1 MSRTS
6 PSPER
11 CVQVYSTELRFCHTF
26 KILSFSTTE
35 LRLSQTSLITSLLLT
50 NKTIL
55 MSNYSKVIEGFK
67 DQSDKTLEE
76 IIVDYKGRVKLGN
89 VYAFMELKRRGK
101 PINQLCQSKL
111 DEFAINQG
119 FKNWDAYFENFQSS
133 NSDVISSKS
142 EVLAQRT
149 VLIGER
155 YPTLIIISGALAFV
169 AWAVGILALIIAIVL
184 FTNLHSDGAWVLP
197 VGIFIIGV
205 IFFILLLACSESIK
219 VFIDI
224 EQNTRKAAAK

>member
-1 MSRTS
+1 
-6 PSPER
+6 
-11 CVQVYSTELRFCHTF
+11 
-26 KILSFSTTE
+26 
-35 LRLSQTSLITSLLLT
+35 
-50 NKTIL
+50 

-76 IIVDYKGRVKLGN
+76 IIIDYKGRVKLGN
-89 VYAFMELKRRGK
+89 VYAFMELKSRGK

-111 DEFAINQG
+111 EEFAINQG

-133 NSDVISSKS
+133 NSDVASSKP
-142 EVLAQRT
+142 EIIAQRT
-149 VLIGER
+149 VNINER
-155 YPTLIIISGALAFV
+155 YPALTLITGALASI
-169 AWAVGILALIIAIVL
+169 AWIIGILALIIAIVL
-184 FTNLHSDGAWVLP
+184 FTNLHGEGSWVLP
-197 VGIFIIGV
+197 VGVFAVGI